1 MFGTLEKCSTA
12 MPTGFLPFCG
22 FCALE
27 RRFFG
32 CLSVAVSSH
41 HLGALWGIT
50 GLIFGLF
57 VDIFGWKYL
66 TVFPILRTLYGLIVE
81 ENNVLGVGAYCS
93 NDP

>member
-1 MFGTLEKCSTA
+1 MFGAPEKCSTCHA
-12 MPTGFLPFCG
+12 DGFPPFLRILRSG
-22 FCALE
+22 TQVLRMLVSRGE
-27 RRFFG
+27 YPSPRR
-32 CLSVAVSSH
+32 LV
-41 HLGALWGIT
+41 GIT